1 MEQLEHRVV
10 FGGQVHVLFMEGVQ
24 RVGKGPLVC
33 QAGTGMTGLVRPMTP
48 WDPRESIFSASSPMP
63 NIIRIAAALLIDPQG
78 RTLLVRKRGTE
89 AFMQP
94 GGKIDAGE
102 TPVQA
107 LVREL
112 HEELGLRID
121 PAQAMHLGQFSAPAA
136 NEPGFE
142 VQAELFR
149 VDSAAAVVPAAEIE
163 EVVWLAADQAPVMQL
178 APLTRD
184 LILPLYR
191 QALNAPR

>member
-1 MEQLEHRVV
+1 M
-10 FGGQVHVLFMEGVQ
+10 
-24 RVGKGPLVC
+24 
-33 QAGTGMTGLVRPMTP
+33 A
-48 WDPRESIFSASSPMP
+48 
-63 NIIRIAAALLIDPQG
+63 NIIRIAAALFIVPQG
-78 RTLLVRKRGTE
+78 RTLLVSKRGTQ

-102 TPVQA
+102 SPVQA

-112 HEELGLRID
+112 HEELGLHID
-121 PAQAMHLGQFSAPAA
+121 PDQAVHMGQFSAPAA

-149 VDSAAAVVPAAEIE
+149 VDSAEAVAPAAEIE
-163 EVVWLAADQAPVMQL
+163 EVLWLAADQAATPEL

-191 QALNAPR
+191 QAVSVPR

>member
-1 MEQLEHRVV
+1 
-10 FGGQVHVLFMEGVQ
+10 
-24 RVGKGPLVC
+24 
-33 QAGTGMTGLVRPMTP
+33 
-48 WDPRESIFSASSPMP
+48 MP
-63 NIIRIAAALLIDPQG
+63 NTIRIAAALLIDPRG
-78 RTLLVRKRGTE
+78 RTLLVRKRGTH

-102 TPVQA
+102 SPVQA

-112 HEELGLRID
+112 HEELGLNID
-121 PAQAMHLGQFSAPAA
+121 PTTAVHLGQFSAPAA
-136 NEPGFE
+136 NEPGFD

-149 VDSAAAVVPAAEIE
+149 VDTCDTVAPAAEIE
-163 EVVWLAADQAPVMQL
+163 EVVWIEPGQPPAMQL

-191 QALNAPR
+191 KVLSAPR

>member
-1 MEQLEHRVV
+1 
-10 FGGQVHVLFMEGVQ
+10 
-24 RVGKGPLVC
+24 
-33 QAGTGMTGLVRPMTP
+33 
-48 WDPRESIFSASSPMP
+48 MP
-63 NIIRIAAALLIDPQG
+63 NTLRIAAALLIDPQG
-78 RTLLVRKRGTE
+78 RTLLVRKRGTV

-102 TPVQA
+102 SPVEA

-121 PAQAMHLGQFSAPAA
+121 PAQAIHLGQFSAPAA
-136 NEPGFE
+136 NEPGYL

-149 VDSAAAVVPAAEIE
+149 VDSAEAVTPAAEIE
-163 EVVWLAADQAPVMQL
+163 EVVWLAANQAPALEL

-191 QALNAPR
+191 QAVSVPR

>member
-1 MEQLEHRVV
+1 
-10 FGGQVHVLFMEGVQ
+10 
-24 RVGKGPLVC
+24 
-33 QAGTGMTGLVRPMTP
+33 
-48 WDPRESIFSASSPMP
+48 MP
-63 NIIRIAAALLIDPQG
+63 NTIRIAAALLIDPQG
-78 RTLLVRKRGTE
+78 RTLLVRKRGTQ

-102 TPVQA
+102 TAVQA

-121 PAQAMHLGQFSAPAA
+121 PAQASPLGQFSAPAA

-142 VQAELFR
+142 VQAQLFC
-149 VDSAAAVVPAAEIE
+149 VDTDADVMPAAEIE
-163 EVVWLAADQAPVMQL
+163 EVFWLAPDQVPALEL

-191 QALNAPR
+191 QALSAPR